1 MHQTR
6 LKAIRDLL
14 KQLVAEL
21 DAEIH
26 SDTST
31 YTTLDLDYNEI
42 VEYHQA
48 NDDDGEGL

>member
-1 MHQTR
+1 MNQTR

-14 KQLVAEL
+14 KHLVAEL

-31 YTTLDLDYNEI
+31 YTLDLDYSE
-42 VEYHQA
+42 VVDYLQT
-48 NDDDGEGL
+48 NDDDGDA

>member
-1 MHQTR
+1 MNQTR

-26 SDTST
+26 SDTSA
-31 YTTLDLDYNEI
+31 YTTMDLNYDEV
-42 VEYHQA
+42 VEYYQT
-48 NDDDGEGL
+48 NDDDGEI